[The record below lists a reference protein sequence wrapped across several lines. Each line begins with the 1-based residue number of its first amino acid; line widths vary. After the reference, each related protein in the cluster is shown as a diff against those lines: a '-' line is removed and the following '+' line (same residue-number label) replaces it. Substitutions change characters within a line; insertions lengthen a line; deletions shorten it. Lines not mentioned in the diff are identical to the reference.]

1 MTEERFEFRDGLRGE
16 EATAIADLLRSVV
29 LTPDL
34 PLAGS
39 EVGERYFR
47 EKYDPERVHDWEE
60 DIVMTV
66 WDGDDL
72 AGFGRARKNGFI
84 THVFVAE
91 EYRKQGLGTRLL
103 RILEESLAAEGL
115 HFIFLDA
122 DTRSVGFYER
132 HGWNRREPGNP
143 VGDGTLLIS
152 MEKRMD

>member
-1 MTEERFEFRDGLRGE
+1 MRQESYVIREGVWEGVIE
-16 EATAIADLLRSVV
+16 SIADLLRTVV

-34 PLAGS
+34 PFSGN
-39 EVGERYFR
+39 EVGEQYLRR
-47 EKYDPERVHDWEE
+47 KYDPDRVRDWKE

-84 THVFVAE
+84 THIFVAP
-91 EYRKQGLGTRLL
+91 EYRQQGLGTRILQ
-103 RILEESLAAEGL
+103 ILEESLGAEGL

-122 DTRSVGFYER
+122 DMHAVEFYER
-132 HGWNRREPGNP
+132 QGWNRREPGSP
-143 VGDGTLLIS
+143 IGDGILLVP